1 MVPKTLLS
9 LIENS
14 EYLKTVSDLYSSNG
28 YEFYLVG
35 GAVRDGILDIETTD
49 FDFTTNASPEES
61 IDLLNNNGYKTTEI
75 GRAFGTIELQIE
87 NNSLHITTYRKDTY
101 EISSRNPSIESATDL
116 ETDLSRRDFTIN
128 SIAYSIDAN
137 ELIDPFNG
145 LKDLAAGVIRT
156 PDDPIISF
164 SDDPLRMLR
173 VCRFISTH
181 GFSPDNETYVAM
193 RDNTERIKIV
203 STERIRDEISKLLI
217 GKNPSLGLRT
227 FVESGL
233 SSYTIPELNALK
245 IEVDPNH
252 HHKDVYEHTLTVVD
266 NVSPTLIRRLG
277 ALFHDIAKPN
287 TKGIENGKVHFRHH
301 EVVGAKMTKR
311 ILQELKYDKKT
322 IKDVALLVE
331 LHLRPHTFKMGWTD
345 SAVRRYIVDAGEVLD
360 DLNNLVRA
368 DVTTKNKQK
377 AQEIYDKLDEM
388 ENKIKDVLE
397 KEEMS
402 KLRPPITGDEIMEI
416 FNLEPGPKVG
426 LIMKAL
432 YEQRINEGEVSKE
445 DAIKL
450 AGDIFKEL

>member
-101 EISSRNPSIESATDL
+101 ENSSRNPSIESATDL

-266 NVSPTLIRRLG
+266 NVSPTLIKRLG

-322 IKDVALLVE
+322 IKNVARLVE

-450 AGDIFKEL
+450 AEDIFKNL